1 MSMTYVAVLAEDDR
15 LHQFWQDNEEKR
27 EDTDKNIQ
35 YWDRVVSWA
44 VVEQHRLLLREQKG
58 PELIDFPVSHTW
70 QGYYAERGMM
80 PFPPPARVTHNSGP
94 ERRSDDFGL
103 GSVDED
109 RMASLERRMG
119 EQARELRGL
128 RERIARGDTPPRPD
142 RQGRTQ
148 STGVQRVRRTT
159 SGNDTDIQ
167 G

>member
-1 MSMTYVAVLAEDDR
+1 MTTLPRA
-15 LHQFWQDNEEKR
+15 N
-27 EDTDKNIQ
+27 
-35 YWDRVVSWA
+35 
-44 VVEQHRLLLREQKG
+44 HRFLLRISRARSNACARRDAAGFNDLPSEGISIAESLGLKRFAA
-58 PELIDFPVSHTW
+58 LIDFPVSHTW

-148 STGVQRVRRTT
+148 STGVQRVRRTN